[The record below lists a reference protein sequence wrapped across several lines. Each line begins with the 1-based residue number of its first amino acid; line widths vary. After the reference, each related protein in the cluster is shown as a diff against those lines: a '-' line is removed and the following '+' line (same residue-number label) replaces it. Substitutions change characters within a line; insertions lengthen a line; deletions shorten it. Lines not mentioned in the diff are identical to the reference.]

1 MMFLKRFFA
10 AFLGALAALWFFFLI
25 GMILLVGLSQIDPA
39 VTVSNNTVLQLK
51 LNRPLLDYQGST
63 KDDLFSAFFQ
73 EYMAVDEIVE
83 AINKAA
89 TDGKIKGISIE
100 TPVVIGGWSQT
111 TAIREALAR
120 FKESGKFVYAY
131 ADTYTQRAYYLSSVA
146 DSIFIPAAGAID
158 LRGLASELTYYK
170 SFQDKTGLKMEVIR
184 HGKYKAAVE
193 PYLEDE
199 PSAANL
205 EQIKQVLASLWN
217 EVSSEIRGNRGLDSA
232 SFEAVVHSA
241 EARNPE
247 RALALGIIDRIAYSD
262 SYEEALK
269 LAVNADSNPV
279 SAGSALNT
287 MSVSSYSRVQNDT
300 APTTSDRIALIYA
313 QGTILYG
320 EGSPTLMGQTTMN
333 KALVSAREDNSV
345 KAIVLRINSPG
356 GSALTSDLIWREV
369 EKTAKVKPVV
379 VSISDIA
386 ASGGYYIATPATYII
401 ADKTAITGSI
411 GVFGTLPNAS
421 AIAKEWGINSY
432 SVGTH
437 ERSFTYSVVQ
447 PLSDS
452 FRAELQD
459 GIERTYDL
467 FIERVATGRGMT
479 PEEVDAIAQGRVW
492 SAQDGLEVGLVDE
505 IGGLHRSL
513 EKAAELANIESY
525 KVRKYPRYKSDIER
539 LLGDLPS
546 AMTQRW
552 FAEYTPSWAQRY
564 AEFWKGIKGSDE
576 QFEIQARMP
585 FDLKIE

>member
-39 VTVSNNTVLQLK
+39 VTVSNNTVLTLK

-83 AINKAA
+83 AIDKAA

-111 TAIREALAR
+111 TAIREAIAR

-217 EVSSEIRGNRGLDSA
+217 EVSSEIRDNRGLDSA
-232 SFEAVVHSA
+232 SFEAIVHSA
-241 EARNPE
+241 EARDPE
-247 RALALGIIDRIAYSD
+247 RALALGIIDRIAYRD

-287 MSVSSYSRVQNDT
+287 MNISSYGRVQTDT

-333 KALVSAREDNSV
+333 KALVSAREDNTV

-492 SAQDGLEVGLVDE
+492 SAKDGLEVGLVDE
-505 IGGLHRSL
+505 IGGLHRAL
-513 EKAAELANIESY
+513 EKASELANIESY

-585 FDLKIE
+585 FDLNIE

>member
-1 MMFLKRFFA
+1 MFLKRFFA

-39 VTVSNNTVLQLK
+39 VTVSNNTVLTLK

-83 AINKAA
+83 AIDKAA

-111 TAIREALAR
+111 TAIREAIAR

-217 EVSSEIRGNRGLDSA
+217 EVSSEIRDNRGLDSA
-232 SFEAVVHSA
+232 SFEAIVHSA
-241 EARNPE
+241 EARDPE
-247 RALALGIIDRIAYSD
+247 RALALGIIDRIAYRD

-287 MSVSSYSRVQNDT
+287 MNISSYGRVQTDT

-333 KALVSAREDNSV
+333 KALVSAREDNTV
-345 KAIVLRINSPG
+345 KAIVMRINSPG

-386 ASGGYYIATPATYII
+386 ASGGYYIATPATYIM

-467 FIERVATGRGMT
+467 FIERVANGRGMT

-492 SAQDGLEVGLVDE
+492 SAKDGLEVGLVDE
-505 IGGLHRSL
+505 IGGLHCAL
-513 EKAAELANIESY
+513 EKASELANIESY

-585 FDLKIE
+585 FDLNIE

>member
-25 GMILLVGLSQIDPA
+25 GMILLVGLSQIDPT
-39 VTVSNNTVLQLK
+39 VTVSNNTVLTLK

-83 AINKAA
+83 AIDKAA

-111 TAIREALAR
+111 TAIREAIAR

-131 ADTYTQRAYYLSSVA
+131 ADTYTQRAFYLSSVA

-217 EVSSEIRGNRGLDSA
+217 EVSSEIRDNRGLDSA
-232 SFEAVVHSA
+232 SFEAIVHSA
-241 EARNPE
+241 EARDPE
-247 RALALGIIDRIAYSD
+247 RALALGIIDRIAYRD

-287 MSVSSYSRVQNDT
+287 MNISSYGRVQTDT

-333 KALVSAREDNSV
+333 KALVSAREDNTV

-386 ASGGYYIATPATYII
+386 ASGGYYIATPATYIM

-492 SAQDGLEVGLVDE
+492 SAKDGLEVGLVDE
-505 IGGLHRSL
+505 IGGLHRAL
-513 EKAAELANIESY
+513 EKASELANIESY

-585 FDLKIE
+585 FDLNIE

>member
-39 VTVSNNTVLQLK
+39 VTVSNNTVLTLK

-83 AINKAA
+83 AIDKAA

-111 TAIREALAR
+111 TAIREAIAR

-217 EVSSEIRGNRGLDSA
+217 EVSSEIRDNRGLDSA
-232 SFEAVVHSA
+232 SFEAIVHSA
-241 EARNPE
+241 EARDPE
-247 RALALGIIDRIAYSD
+247 RALALGIIDRIAYRD

-287 MSVSSYSRVQNDT
+287 MNISSYGRVQTDT

-333 KALVSAREDNSV
+333 KALVSAREDNTV

-479 PEEVDAIAQGRVW
+479 PEEVDTIAQGRVW
-492 SAQDGLEVGLVDE
+492 SAKDGLEVGLVDE
-505 IGGLHRSL
+505 IGGLHRAL
-513 EKAAELANIESY
+513 EKASELANIESY

-585 FDLKIE
+585 FDLNIE

>member
-39 VTVSNNTVLQLK
+39 VTVSNNTVLTLK

-83 AINKAA
+83 AIDKAA

-111 TAIREALAR
+111 TAIREAIAR

-217 EVSSEIRGNRGLDSA
+217 EVSSEIRDNRGLDSA
-232 SFEAVVHSA
+232 SFEAIVHSA
-241 EARNPE
+241 EARDPE
-247 RALALGIIDRIAYSD
+247 RALALGIIDRIAYRD

-287 MSVSSYSRVQNDT
+287 MNISSYGRVQTDT

-333 KALVSAREDNSV
+333 KALVSAREDNTV
-345 KAIVLRINSPG
+345 KAIVMRINSPG

-386 ASGGYYIATPATYII
+386 ASGGYYIATPATYIM

-467 FIERVATGRGMT
+467 FIERVANGRGMT

-492 SAQDGLEVGLVDE
+492 SAKDGLEVGLVDE
-505 IGGLHRSL
+505 IGGLHCAL
-513 EKAAELANIESY
+513 EKASELANIESY

-585 FDLKIE
+585 FDLNIE

>member
-51 LNRPLLDYQGST
+51 LNRPLLDYQGSA

-287 MSVSSYSRVQNDT
+287 MSVSSYRRVQNDT

-333 KALVSAREDNSV
+333 KALVSAREDNTV

-467 FIERVATGRGMT
+467 FIVRVATGRGMT

>member
-89 TDGKIKGISIE
+89 SDGKIKGISIE

-146 DSIFIPAAGAID
+146 DSIFIPAVGAID

-199 PSAANL
+199 PSAANF

-279 SAGSALNT
+279 SAGSALKT
-287 MSVSSYSRVQNDT
+287 MSVSSYSRVQTDT
-300 APTTSDRIALIYA
+300 APTTTDRIALIYA

-333 KALVSAREDNSV
+333 KALVSAREDNTV

>member
-39 VTVSNNTVLQLK
+39 VTVSNNTVLTLK

-73 EYMAVDEIVE
+73 EYMAVDDIVE
-83 AINKAA
+83 AIDKAA

-111 TAIREALAR
+111 TAIREAIAR

-217 EVSSEIRGNRGLDSA
+217 EVSSEIRDNRGLDSA
-232 SFEAVVHSA
+232 SFEAIVHSA
-241 EARNPE
+241 EARDPE
-247 RALALGIIDRIAYSD
+247 RALALGIIDRIAYRD

-287 MSVSSYSRVQNDT
+287 MNISSYGRVQADT
-300 APTTSDRIALIYA
+300 APSTSDRIALIYA

-333 KALVSAREDNSV
+333 KALVSAREDNTV

-492 SAQDGLEVGLVDE
+492 SAKDGLEVGLVDE
-505 IGGLHRSL
+505 IGGLHRAL
-513 EKAAELANIESY
+513 EKASELANIESY

-585 FDLKIE
+585 FDLNIE

>member
-39 VTVSNNTVLQLK
+39 VTVSNDTVLQLK

-63 KDDLFSAFFQ
+63 KNNLFSAFFQ

-83 AINKAA
+83 AIDNAA
-89 TDGKIKGISIE
+89 SDARIKGVSIE

-199 PSAANL
+199 PSKENL
-205 EQIKQVLASLWN
+205 EQIKRVLASLWD
-217 EVSSEIRGNRGLDSA
+217 EVSSEIRTNRGIDS
-232 SFEAVVHSA
+232 SDFEAVVNSA
-241 EARNPE
+241 EARDPE
-247 RALALGIIDRIAYSD
+247 RALALGIVDQIAYKD
-262 SYEEALK
+262 TYEEALK
-269 LAVNADSNPV
+269 RAVNADSNPV
-279 SAGSALNT
+279 SAASTLNT
-287 MSVSSYSRVQNDT
+287 MSVSSYSRVQT
-300 APTTSDRIALIYA
+300 VTSPTTSDRIALIYA

-333 KALVSAREDNSV
+333 KALISAREDNTV

-369 EKTAKVKPVV
+369 EKTAAVKPVV

-386 ASGGYYIATPATYII
+386 ASGGYYIATPATYIV

-421 AIAKEWGINSY
+421 VIAKEWGINSY

-505 IGGLHRSL
+505 IGSLQRAL
-513 EKAAELANIESY
+513 EKAAELANLELY

-539 LLGDLPS
+539 LLGDIPG

-585 FDLKIE
+585 FDLNIE

>member
-39 VTVSNNTVLQLK
+39 VTVSNNTVLTLK

-83 AINKAA
+83 AIDKAA

-111 TAIREALAR
+111 TAIREAIAR

-131 ADTYTQRAYYLSSVA
+131 ADTYTQRAFYLSSVA

-217 EVSSEIRGNRGLDSA
+217 EVSSEIRDNRGLDSA
-232 SFEAVVHSA
+232 SFEAIVHSA
-241 EARNPE
+241 EARDPE
-247 RALALGIIDRIAYSD
+247 RALALGIIDRIAYRD

-287 MSVSSYSRVQNDT
+287 MNISSYGRVQTDT

-333 KALVSAREDNSV
+333 KALVSAREDNTV

-492 SAQDGLEVGLVDE
+492 SAKDGLEVGLVDE
-505 IGGLHRSL
+505 IGGLHRAL
-513 EKAAELANIESY
+513 EKASELANIESY

-585 FDLKIE
+585 FDLNIE

>member
-39 VTVSNNTVLQLK
+39 VTVSNNTVLTLK

-83 AINKAA
+83 AIDKAA

-111 TAIREALAR
+111 TAIREAIAR

-217 EVSSEIRGNRGLDSA
+217 EVSSEIRDNRGLDSA
-232 SFEAVVHSA
+232 SFEAIVHSA
-241 EARNPE
+241 EARDPE
-247 RALALGIIDRIAYSD
+247 RALALGIIDRIAYRD

-287 MSVSSYSRVQNDT
+287 MNISSYGRVQTDP
-300 APTTSDRIALIYA
+300 APSTSDRIALIYA

-333 KALVSAREDNSV
+333 KALVSAREDNTV

-492 SAQDGLEVGLVDE
+492 SAKDGLEVGLVDE
-505 IGGLHRSL
+505 IGGLHRAL
-513 EKAAELANIESY
+513 EKASELANIESY

-585 FDLKIE
+585 FDLNIE

>member
-83 AINKAA
+83 AIDKAA

-217 EVSSEIRGNRGLDSA
+217 EVSSEIRHNRGLDSA

-241 EARNPE
+241 EARDPE
-247 RALALGIIDRIAYSD
+247 RALALGIIDRIAYRD
-262 SYEEALK
+262 SYEEALR

-287 MSVSSYSRVQNDT
+287 MSVSSYSRVQTDT

-333 KALVSAREDNSV
+333 KALVSAREDNTV

-369 EKTAKVKPVV
+369 EKTAAVKPVV

-386 ASGGYYIATPATYII
+386 ASGGYYIATPATYIV

-459 GIERTYDL
+459 GIERTYDM

-505 IGGLHRSL
+505 IGGLHRAL

-576 QFEIQARMP
+576 QFEVQARMP
-585 FDLKIE
+585 FDLNIE

>member
-287 MSVSSYSRVQNDT
+287 MSVSSYRRVQNDT

-333 KALVSAREDNSV
+333 KALVSAREDNTV

-467 FIERVATGRGMT
+467 FIVRVATGRGMT

-539 LLGDLPS
+539 LLGDLSS

>member
-158 LRGLASELTYYK
+158 LRGLASEFTYYK

-287 MSVSSYSRVQNDT
+287 MSVSSYRRVQNDT

-333 KALVSAREDNSV
+333 KALVSAREDNTV

-552 FAEYTPSWAQRY
+552 FAEYTSSWAQRY

>member
-287 MSVSSYSRVQNDT
+287 MSVSSYSRVQTDT

-333 KALVSAREDNSV
+333 KALVSAREDNTV

-411 GVFGTLPNAS
+411 GVFGMLPNAS

>member
-1 MMFLKRFFA
+1 MFLKRFFA

-39 VTVSNNTVLQLK
+39 VTVSNNTVLTLK

-83 AINKAA
+83 AIDKAA

-111 TAIREALAR
+111 TAIREAIAR

-131 ADTYTQRAYYLSSVA
+131 ADTYTQRAFYLSSVA

-217 EVSSEIRGNRGLDSA
+217 EVSSEIRDNRGLDSA
-232 SFEAVVHSA
+232 SFEAIVHSA
-241 EARNPE
+241 EARDPE
-247 RALALGIIDRIAYSD
+247 RALALGIIDRIAYRD

-287 MSVSSYSRVQNDT
+287 MNISSYGRVQTDT

-333 KALVSAREDNSV
+333 KALVSAREDNTV

-386 ASGGYYIATPATYII
+386 ASGGYYIATPATYIM

-492 SAQDGLEVGLVDE
+492 SAKDGLEVGLVDE
-505 IGGLHRSL
+505 IGGLHRAL
-513 EKAAELANIESY
+513 EKASELANIESY

-585 FDLKIE
+585 FDLNIE

>member
-39 VTVSNNTVLQLK
+39 VTVSNNTVLTLK

-83 AINKAA
+83 AIDKAA

-111 TAIREALAR
+111 TAIREAIAR

-131 ADTYTQRAYYLSSVA
+131 ADTYTQRAFYLSSVA

-217 EVSSEIRGNRGLDSA
+217 EVSSEIRDNRGLDSA
-232 SFEAVVHSA
+232 SFEAIVHSA
-241 EARNPE
+241 EARDPE
-247 RALALGIIDRIAYSD
+247 RALALGIIDRIAYRD

-287 MSVSSYSRVQNDT
+287 MNISSYGRVQTDT

-333 KALVSAREDNSV
+333 KALVSAREDNTV

-386 ASGGYYIATPATYII
+386 ASGGYYIATPATYIM

-492 SAQDGLEVGLVDE
+492 SAKDGLEVGLVDE
-505 IGGLHRSL
+505 IGGLHRAL
-513 EKAAELANIESY
+513 EKASELANIESY

-585 FDLKIE
+585 FDLNIE

>member
-287 MSVSSYSRVQNDT
+287 MSVSSYRRVQNDT

-333 KALVSAREDNSV
+333 KALVSAREDNTV

>member
-39 VTVSNNTVLQLK
+39 VTVSNNTVLTLK

-73 EYMAVDEIVE
+73 EYMAVDDIVE
-83 AINKAA
+83 AIDKAA

-111 TAIREALAR
+111 TAIREAIAR

-217 EVSSEIRGNRGLDSA
+217 EVSSEIRNNRGLDSA
-232 SFEAVVHSA
+232 SFEAIVHSA
-241 EARNPE
+241 EARDPE
-247 RALALGIIDRIAYSD
+247 RALTLGIIDRIAYRD

-287 MSVSSYSRVQNDT
+287 MNISSYGRVQTDT
-300 APTTSDRIALIYA
+300 APATSDRIALIYA

-333 KALVSAREDNSV
+333 KALVSAREDNTV

-492 SAQDGLEVGLVDE
+492 SAKDGLEVGLVDE
-505 IGGLHRSL
+505 IGGLHRAL
-513 EKAAELANIESY
+513 EKASELANIESY

-585 FDLKIE
+585 FDLNIE

>member
-83 AINKAA
+83 AIDKAA

-131 ADTYTQRAYYLSSVA
+131 ADTYTQRAYYLSSVS

-217 EVSSEIRGNRGLDSA
+217 EVSSEIRDNRGLDSA

-247 RALALGIIDRIAYSD
+247 HALALGIIDRIAYRD

-287 MSVSSYSRVQNDT
+287 MSVSSYSRVQTDT

-333 KALVSAREDNSV
+333 KALVSAREDNTV

-369 EKTAKVKPVV
+369 EKTAAVKPVV

-386 ASGGYYIATPATYII
+386 ASGGYYIATPATYIV

-505 IGGLHRSL
+505 IGGLHRAL

-576 QFEIQARMP
+576 QFEVQARMP
-585 FDLKIE
+585 FDLNIE

>member
-1 MMFLKRFFA
+1 MFLKRFFA

-39 VTVSNNTVLQLK
+39 VTVSNNTVLTLK
-51 LNRPLLDYQGST
+51 LNRPLLDYQGSA

-83 AINKAA
+83 AIDKA
-89 TDGKIKGISIE
+89 TKDGKIKGISIE

-111 TAIREALAR
+111 AAIREALAR

-131 ADTYTQRAYYLSSVA
+131 ADTYTQRAYYLSSVS

-217 EVSSEIRGNRGLDSA
+217 EVSSEIRDNRGLDSA

-247 RALALGIIDRIAYSD
+247 HALALGIIDRIAYRD

-287 MSVSSYSRVQNDT
+287 MSVSSYSRVQTDT

-333 KALVSAREDNSV
+333 KALVSAREDNTV

-369 EKTAKVKPVV
+369 EKTAAVKPVV

-386 ASGGYYIATPATYII
+386 ASGGYYIATPATYIV

-479 PEEVDAIAQGRVW
+479 PEEVDAISQGRVW

-505 IGGLHRSL
+505 IGGLHRAL

-564 AEFWKGIKGSDE
+564 AEFWKGIKGPEE

-585 FDLKIE
+585 FDLNIE

>member
-287 MSVSSYSRVQNDT
+287 MSVSSYRRVQNDT

-333 KALVSAREDNSV
+333 KALVSAREDNTV

-467 FIERVATGRGMT
+467 FIVRVATGRGMT

-525 KVRKYPRYKSDIER
+525 KVRKYPRYKSNIER

>member
-39 VTVSNNTVLQLK
+39 VTVSNNTVLTLK

-83 AINKAA
+83 AIDKAA

-111 TAIREALAR
+111 TAIREAIAR

-131 ADTYTQRAYYLSSVA
+131 ADTYTQRAFYLSSVA

-170 SFQDKTGLKMEVIR
+170 SFQNKTGLKMEVIR

-217 EVSSEIRGNRGLDSA
+217 EVSSEIRDNRGLDSA
-232 SFEAVVHSA
+232 SFEAIVHSA
-241 EARNPE
+241 EARDPE
-247 RALALGIIDRIAYSD
+247 RALALGIIDRIAYRD

-279 SAGSALNT
+279 SASSALNT
-287 MSVSSYSRVQNDT
+287 MNISSYGRVQTDT

-320 EGSPTLMGQTTMN
+320 EGSPTLMGQTNMN
-333 KALVSAREDNSV
+333 KALVSAREDNTV

-492 SAQDGLEVGLVDE
+492 SAKDGLEVGLVDE
-505 IGGLHRSL
+505 IGGLHRAL
-513 EKAAELANIESY
+513 EKASELANIESY

-585 FDLKIE
+585 FDLNIE

>member
-83 AINKAA
+83 AIDKAA

-247 RALALGIIDRIAYSD
+247 RALALGIIDRIAYRD

-287 MSVSSYSRVQNDT
+287 MSVSSYSRVQTDT

-333 KALVSAREDNSV
+333 KALVSAREDNTV

-369 EKTAKVKPVV
+369 EKTAAVKPVV

-386 ASGGYYIATPATYII
+386 ASGGYYIATPATYIV

-459 GIERTYDL
+459 GIERTYDM

-505 IGGLHRSL
+505 IGGLHRAL

-576 QFEIQARMP
+576 QFEVQARMP
-585 FDLKIE
+585 FDLNIE

>member
-193 PYLEDE
+193 PYLEEE

-287 MSVSSYSRVQNDT
+287 MSVSSYRRVQNDT

-333 KALVSAREDNSV
+333 KALVSAREDNTV

-525 KVRKYPRYKSDIER
+525 KVRKYPRYKSNIER

-552 FAEYTPSWAQRY
+552 FAEYIPSWAQRY

>member
-25 GMILLVGLSQIDPA
+25 GMILLVGLSQIDSA
-39 VTVSNNTVLQLK
+39 VTVSNNTVLLLK

-63 KDDLFSAFFQ
+63 KDDLLSAFFQ

-83 AINKAA
+83 AIDKAA
-89 TDGKIKGISIE
+89 TDEKIKGISIE

-111 TAIREALAR
+111 TSIREALAR

-146 DSIFIPAAGAID
+146 DSIFIPAVGAID
-158 LRGLASELTYYK
+158 LRGLASELTFYK

-199 PSAANL
+199 PSVENL

-217 EVSSEIRGNRGLDSA
+217 EVSYEIRSNRGLDSA
-232 SFEAVVHSA
+232 SFEAIVHSA
-241 EARNPE
+241 EAREPE
-247 RALALGIIDRIAYSD
+247 RALALGIVDRITYKD

-269 LAVNADSNPV
+269 RAVNADSNPV

-287 MSVSSYSRVQNDT
+287 ISVSNYSRVQTDT
-300 APTTSDRIALIYA
+300 APTTSERIALIYA

-333 KALVSAREDNSV
+333 KALVSAREDNTV
-345 KAIVLRINSPG
+345 RAIVLRINSPG

-369 EKTAKVKPVV
+369 EKTAAVKPVV

-386 ASGGYYIATPATYII
+386 ASGGYYIATPATYIV

-421 AIAKEWGINSY
+421 SIAKEWGINSY

-459 GIERTYDL
+459 GIDRTYDL
-467 FIERVATGRGMT
+467 FIERVAAGREMT
-479 PEEVDAIAQGRVW
+479 PEEVDTIAQGRVW
-492 SAQDGLEVGLVDE
+492 SAQDGLELGLVDE
-505 IGGLHRSL
+505 IGGLHRAL
-513 EKAAELANIESY
+513 EKAAELASVESY

-546 AMTQRW
+546 AITQRW

-585 FDLKIE
+585 FDLNIE

>member
-39 VTVSNNTVLQLK
+39 VTVSNNTVLTLK

-83 AINKAA
+83 AIDKAA

-111 TAIREALAR
+111 TAIREAIAR
-120 FKESGKFVYAY
+120 FKESGQFVYAY
-131 ADTYTQRAYYLSSVA
+131 ADTYTQRALYLSSVA

-217 EVSSEIRGNRGLDSA
+217 EVSSEIRDNRGLDSA
-232 SFEAVVHSA
+232 SFEAIVHSA
-241 EARNPE
+241 EARDPE
-247 RALALGIIDRIAYSD
+247 RALALGIIDRIAYRD

-287 MSVSSYSRVQNDT
+287 MNISSYGRVQTDT

-333 KALVSAREDNSV
+333 KALVSAREDNTV

-492 SAQDGLEVGLVDE
+492 SAKDGLEVGLVDE
-505 IGGLHRSL
+505 IGGLHRAL
-513 EKAAELANIESY
+513 EKASELANIESY

-576 QFEIQARMP
+576 QFEVQARMP
-585 FDLKIE
+585 FDLNIE

>member
-287 MSVSSYSRVQNDT
+287 MSVSSYRRVQNDT

-333 KALVSAREDNSV
+333 KALVSAREDNTV

-505 IGGLHRSL
+505 IGGLHRAL
-513 EKAAELANIESY
+513 EKASELANIESY

>member
-39 VTVSNNTVLQLK
+39 VTVSNNTVLTLK
-51 LNRPLLDYQGST
+51 LNRPLLDYQGSS
-63 KDDLFSAFFQ
+63 KDDLFSALFQ

-83 AINKAA
+83 AIDKAA

-111 TAIREALAR
+111 TAIREAIAR

-146 DSIFIPAAGAID
+146 DSIFVPAAGAID

-217 EVSSEIRGNRGLDSA
+217 EVSSEIRDNRGLDLA
-232 SFEAVVHSA
+232 SFEAIVHSA
-241 EARNPE
+241 EARDPE
-247 RALALGIIDRIAYSD
+247 RALALGIIDRIAYRD

-269 LAVNADSNPV
+269 FAVNADSNPV

-287 MSVSSYSRVQNDT
+287 MNVSSYGRVQTDT
-300 APTTSDRIALIYA
+300 GPTTSDRIALIYA

-333 KALVSAREDNSV
+333 KALVSAREDNTV

-369 EKTAKVKPVV
+369 EKTAAVKPVV

-386 ASGGYYIATPATYII
+386 ASGGYYIATPATYIM

-505 IGGLHRSL
+505 IGGLHRAL
-513 EKAAELANIESY
+513 EKAAELANVESY

-585 FDLKIE
+585 FDLNIE

>member
-39 VTVSNNTVLQLK
+39 VTVSNNTVLTLK

-83 AINKAA
+83 AIDKAA

-111 TAIREALAR
+111 TAIREAIAR

-217 EVSSEIRGNRGLDSA
+217 EVSSEIRDNRGLDSA
-232 SFEAVVHSA
+232 SFEAIVHSA
-241 EARNPE
+241 EARDPE
-247 RALALGIIDRIAYSD
+247 RALALGIIDRIAYRD

-287 MSVSSYSRVQNDT
+287 MNISSYGRVQTDT

-333 KALVSAREDNSV
+333 KALVSAREDNTV

-386 ASGGYYIATPATYII
+386 ASGGYYIATPATYIM

-492 SAQDGLEVGLVDE
+492 SAKDGLEVGLVDE
-505 IGGLHRSL
+505 IGGLHRAL
-513 EKAAELANIESY
+513 EKASELANIESY

-585 FDLKIE
+585 FDLNIE

>member
-1 MMFLKRFFA
+1 MFLKRFFA

-39 VTVSNNTVLQLK
+39 VTVSNNTVLTLK
-51 LNRPLLDYQGST
+51 LNRPLLDYQGSA

-83 AINKAA
+83 AIDKA
-89 TDGKIKGISIE
+89 TKDGKIKGISIE

-111 TAIREALAR
+111 AAIREALAR

-131 ADTYTQRAYYLSSVA
+131 ADTYTQRAYYLSSVS

-217 EVSSEIRGNRGLDSA
+217 EVSSEIRDNRGLDSA

-247 RALALGIIDRIAYSD
+247 HALALGIIDRIAYRD

-287 MSVSSYSRVQNDT
+287 MSVSSYSRVQTDT

-333 KALVSAREDNSV
+333 KALVSAREDNTV

-369 EKTAKVKPVV
+369 EKTAAVKPVV

-386 ASGGYYIATPATYII
+386 ASGGYYIATPATYIV

-505 IGGLHRSL
+505 IGGLHRAL

-564 AEFWKGIKGSDE
+564 AEFWKGIKGPEE

-585 FDLKIE
+585 FDLNIE

>member
-39 VTVSNNTVLQLK
+39 VTVSNNTVLTLK

-83 AINKAA
+83 AIDKAA
-89 TDGKIKGISIE
+89 TDGKIKGISVE

-205 EQIKQVLASLWN
+205 EQIKRVLASLWN
-217 EVSSEIRGNRGLDSA
+217 EVSSEIRDNRGLDEA

-241 EARNPE
+241 EARDPE
-247 RALALGIIDRIAYSD
+247 RALELGIIDRIAYRD

-269 LAVNADSNPV
+269 LAVNTDSNPV

-287 MSVSSYSRVQNDT
+287 MNVSSYSRVQIDT
-300 APTTSDRIALIYA
+300 PPKTSDRIALIYA

-333 KALVSAREDNSV
+333 KALVSAREDNTV

-369 EKTAKVKPVV
+369 EKTAAVKPVV

-505 IGGLHRSL
+505 VGGLQRAL
-513 EKAAELANIESY
+513 EKAAELANVESY

-564 AEFWKGIKGSDE
+564 AEFWKGIQGSDE

-585 FDLKIE
+585 FDLNIE

>member
-39 VTVSNNTVLQLK
+39 VTVSNNTVLTLK
-51 LNRPLLDYQGST
+51 LNRPLLDYQGSA

-83 AINKAA
+83 AIDKA
-89 TDGKIKGISIE
+89 TKDGKIKGISIE

-111 TAIREALAR
+111 AAIREALAR

-131 ADTYTQRAYYLSSVA
+131 ADTYTQRAYYLSSVS

-217 EVSSEIRGNRGLDSA
+217 EVSSEIRDNRGLDSA

-247 RALALGIIDRIAYSD
+247 HALALGIIDRIAYRD

-287 MSVSSYSRVQNDT
+287 MSVSSYSRVQTDT

-333 KALVSAREDNSV
+333 KALVSAREDNTV

-369 EKTAKVKPVV
+369 EKTAAVKPVV

-386 ASGGYYIATPATYII
+386 ASGGYYIATPATYIV

-479 PEEVDAIAQGRVW
+479 PEEVDAISQGRVW

-505 IGGLHRSL
+505 IGGLHRAL

-564 AEFWKGIKGSDE
+564 AEFWKGIKGPEE

-585 FDLKIE
+585 FDLNIE